1 MFDDYLG
8 TLIKNESYNACNAYH
23 RYQRFHPGFTSRVTE
38 EALQTLAFS
47 FIATLLTF
55 HAIHIFCLGASL
67 NLSVDNGK
75 KSVIN
80 FDAEFKRL
88 SMKRK
93 TMEHPWQDPDG
104 LRDKEYNDSDIEST
118 FESDDGLYEMPDAD
132 DLVDF
137 LINNSKFDPIVSIR
151 RNKQMTEDLKQELK
165 KLIEQKTL
173 DREQLKSFIASLVE
187 PVHLTQGPPG
197 TGKSYLGVVIVQA
210 LMKIRNTWMTVCP
223 SVGEPPILVLSY
235 KNHAIDEFLV
245 DLVKSEGSV
254 SLVRIGGSCNDPN
267 LNVYLEQNQ
276 NSYKYKTEKSRSL
289 LKKLHEQKIEHQEMK
304 NKLSPL
310 SGWDALRESV
320 PVDKEGADVVKQVS
334 SQATV
339 YLCSLIVRMR
349 ELNAY
354 FSPSAD
360 QNEKEE
366 FTDLW
371 ERLFS
376 QDYRDMIRTIDK
388 IDVEALCNDVEHYE
402 IPVPEV
408 LFRWL
413 SGFRPLA
420 KCSLLGCHQTVIIQ
434 GYKYCNDHLCAY
446 GSDNIKAR
454 CYQPAIQGHYLCD
467 QHACQAQ
474 ECRAVR
480 LPSPQRYCDEHACFV
495 CVKEGRV
502 AELGED
508 EPPRNTCSDH
518 KLCTALSNE
527 GFPCI
532 ELSVEDTPFCKQHA
546 KPACSFVFPDGQ
558 QCSKYAASRGI
569 SYCDD
574 HKPKPKAVTE
584 FKQVTSRMCKAV
596 NKKKKPCK
604 GKAMEG
610 FEYCKDHAL
619 IFKATPVNDQMESE
633 KAWDTTSVED
643 NIPGPVIETNLHQRK
658 SLEEKQHEVT
668 DFLNE
673 KVEDLVTNNDE
684 KSTIQNKDADDFDT
698 TEYEEPLPDEADF
711 KPDDEEDYYFEEDDQ
726 LQHCRDVH
734 VIEDREVEEKS
745 DEEDDPTGDELIES
759 DIRSDVEISASRWT
773 WEMSLEERWTQAKL
787 QEQKYKSL
795 LAKLN
800 NKRNTEIEIAR
811 EEYHKAKVRA
821 KSEVYEKKA
830 VIGGT
835 IVGCIGRLESIRK
848 TKPFAILVEE
858 ASEVLEPLLFACL
871 GEATMKFEMI
881 GDHLQLKP
889 SIMSKI
895 MFERVNR

>member
-1 MFDDYLG
+1 M
-8 TLIKNESYNACNAYH
+8 K
-23 RYQRFHPGFTSRVTE
+23 
-38 EALQTLAFS
+38 
-47 FIATLLTF
+47 
-55 HAIHIFCLGASL
+55 
-67 NLSVDNGK
+67 K
-75 KSVIN
+75 KSMQYL
-80 FDAEFKRL
+80 R
-88 SMKRK
+88 
-93 TMEHPWQDPDG
+93 QDSDG
-104 LRDKEYNDSDIEST
+104 VRVKEYIDSDLESS
-118 FESDDGLYEMPDAD
+118 FESDNVLYEMPDAD
-132 DLVDF
+132 DLIDF
-137 LINNSKFDPIVSIR
+137 LLTNSKLDPIVTIR
-151 RNKQMTEDLKQELK
+151 RDKHQTEDLKQELK
-165 KLIEQKTL
+165 KLVEQKTL
-173 DREQLKSFIASLVE
+173 DREQLKSFIESLVE

-210 LMKIRNTWMTVCP
+210 LMKIRNVWMNVCP

-267 LNVYLEQNQ
+267 LNMYLEKNQ
-276 NSYKYKTEKSRSL
+276 HSYRYKTEQSRSL

-310 SGWDALRESV
+310 SGWDAFRESV
-320 PVDKEGADVVKQVS
+320 PVDKEGADAVKQAS
-334 SQATV
+334 LQATV
-339 YLCSLIVRMR
+339 YLCSLIVRIR

-354 FSPSAD
+354 FSASDD

-376 QDYRDMIRTIDK
+376 QDYRDMIHTIDK
-388 IDVEALCNDVEHYE
+388 RDVEALCNDVSHYE
-402 IPVPEV
+402 ITVPEV

-420 KCSLLGCHQTVIIQ
+420 KCSLPGCHQTVIIQ

-446 GSDNIKAR
+446 RSNNTKAR
-454 CYQPAIQGHYLCD
+454 CYQPALQGHYLCD

-495 CVKEGRV
+495 CVKEGSI
-502 AELGED
+502 AKLGED

-518 KLCTALSNE
+518 KLCTALSSE
-527 GFPCI
+527 GLPCI
-532 ELSVEDTPFCKQHA
+532 ELSVKDTPFCKQHA

-574 HKPKPKAVTE
+574 HKPKPKPVTE
-584 FKQVTSRMCKAV
+584 FKQVTLRMCKAV

-619 IFKATPVNDQMESE
+619 IFKATPVNDQMGSE

-643 NIPGPVIETNLHQRK
+643 TIPEPVIKTNLHQRK
-658 SLEEKQHEVT
+658 HLVENQHEAT
-668 DFLNE
+668 DFLKE
-673 KVEDLVTNNDE
+673 KVEALVLANINET
-684 KSTIQNKDADDFDT
+684 STIQNEEADNIHITGD
-698 TEYEEPLPDEADF
+698 EEPLPDEVDV

-745 DEEDDPTGDELIES
+745 DEENDPTGDELIES
-759 DIRSDVEISASRWT
+759 DIRSDMEISASHWT

-800 NKRNTEIEIAR
+800 DKRNTEIGIAR

-821 KSEVYEKKA
+821 KSEVYEKKE

>member
-1 MFDDYLG
+1 M
-8 TLIKNESYNACNAYH
+8 
-23 RYQRFHPGFTSRVTE
+23 
-38 EALQTLAFS
+38 
-47 FIATLLTF
+47 
-55 HAIHIFCLGASL
+55 
-67 NLSVDNGK
+67 SVDIGN

-88 SMKRK
+88 SMKK
-93 TMEHPWQDPDG
+93 KSMEYLCQDSDG
-104 LRDKEYNDSDIEST
+104 LKVKEYIDSDLESS
-118 FESDDGLYEMPDAD
+118 FESDNVLHEMPDAD
-132 DLVDF
+132 DLIDF
-137 LINNSKFDPIVSIR
+137 LLNNSKLDPIATIR
-151 RNKQMTEDLKQELK
+151 RDKQQTEDLKQELK
-165 KLIEQKTL
+165 KLVEQKTL
-173 DREQLKSFIASLVE
+173 DREQLKSFIESLVE

-210 LMKIRNTWMTVCP
+210 LMKIRNAWMNVCP

-245 DLVKSEGSV
+245 DLVKSEGRV

-267 LNVYLEQNQ
+267 LNMYLEQNQ
-276 NSYKYKTEKSRSL
+276 HSYRYKTEQSRSL

-310 SGWDALRESV
+310 SGWDAFRESV
-320 PVDKEGADVVKQVS
+320 PVDKEGADAVKQAGL
-334 SQATV
+334 QATV
-339 YLCSLIVRMR
+339 YLCSLIVRIR

-354 FSPSAD
+354 FSASDD

-388 IDVEALCNDVEHYE
+388 GDVEALCNDVSHYE
-402 IPVPEV
+402 ITVPEV

-413 SGFRPLA
+413 NGFRPLA
-420 KCSLLGCHQTVIIQ
+420 KCSLPGCHQTVIIQ

-446 GSDNIKAR
+446 RSDNTKAR
-454 CYQPAIQGHYLCD
+454 CYQPALQGHYLCD

-495 CVKEGRV
+495 CVKEGSI

-518 KLCTALSNE
+518 KLCTALSSE
-527 GFPCI
+527 GLPCI
-532 ELSVEDTPFCKQHA
+532 ELSVKDTPFCKEHA

-558 QCSKYAASRGI
+558 PCSKYAASRGI

-574 HKPKPKAVTE
+574 HKPKQRTVTE
-584 FKQVTSRMCKAV
+584 FKQVTLKMCKAV

-610 FEYCKDHAL
+610 FAYCKDHAL

-643 NIPGPVIETNLHQRK
+643 TIPEPVIETNLYQRK
-658 SLEEKQHEVT
+658 HLVEKQHEVT
-668 DFLNE
+668 DFLKE
-673 KVEDLVTNNDE
+673 KVEALVLGNNNE
-684 KSTIQNKDADDFDT
+684 TSTIQNEDAEDIDITGD
-698 TEYEEPLPDEADF
+698 EEPLPDEVDV
-711 KPDDEEDYYFEEDDQ
+711 KPDDEEDYYCEEDDQ

-745 DEEDDPTGDELIES
+745 DEEDDPVDDEVIES
-759 DIRSDVEISASRWT
+759 DIRSDMEVSASHWT

-795 LAKLN
+795 LSKLN
-800 NKRNTEIEIAR
+800 DKRNTEIEIAR
-811 EEYHKAKVRA
+811 EEYHNAKVRA

>member
-1 MFDDYLG
+1 MQFL
-8 TLIKNESYNACNAYH
+8 
-23 RYQRFHPGFTSRVTE
+23 PGFTSRATAQ
-38 EALQTLAFS
+38 ALQVLAFS

-55 HAIHIFCLGASL
+55 HAIHIFCLGAFL
-67 NLSVDNGK
+67 NLSVDIGK

-88 SMKRK
+88 SMKRN
-93 TMEHPWQDPDG
+93 TVEYPCQDFDG
-104 LRDKEYNDSDIEST
+104 LRVKEYNDSDLESS
-118 FESDDGLYEMPDAD
+118 FESDVLYEMPDAD
-132 DLVDF
+132 DLIDF
-137 LINNSKFDPIVSIR
+137 LINNSKLDPIVTIR
-151 RNKQMTEDLKQELK
+151 RDKQQTEDLKQELT
-165 KLIEQKTL
+165 KLVEQKTL
-173 DREQLKSFIASLVE
+173 DREQLKSFIESLVE

-210 LMKIRNTWMTVCP
+210 LMKIRNAWMTVCP
-223 SVGEPPILVLSY
+223 TVREPPILVLSY
-235 KNHAIDEFLV
+235 KNHAIDEFLI
-245 DLVKSEGSV
+245 DLVKSERSV

-267 LNVYLEQNQ
+267 LNTYLEQNQ

-320 PVDKEGADVVKQVS
+320 PVDKESADAVKQAS

-339 YLCSLIVRMR
+339 YLCSLIVRIR

-354 FSPSAD
+354 FSASDD
-360 QNEKEE
+360 QNEKEESNDQKEKEE

-376 QDYRDMIRTIDK
+376 QDYRDMIRTINK
-388 IDVEALCNDVEHYE
+388 IDVETLYNDVDHYE
-402 IPVPEV
+402 ITVPEV

-413 SGFRPLA
+413 SGFRPLP
-420 KCSLLGCHQTVIIQ
+420 KCFLPGCHQTVIIQ

-454 CYQPAIQGHYLCD
+454 CYHSAVQGHFLCD

-480 LPSPQRYCDEHACFV
+480 LPSPQRYCDEHACFI
-495 CVKEGRV
+495 CVKEGCV

-508 EPPRNTCSDH
+508 EPPRNTCSVH
-518 KLCTALSNE
+518 KLCTALNSE
-527 GFPCI
+527 GVPCI
-532 ELSVEDTPFCKQHA
+532 ELSVKDTPFCKEHA

-558 QCSKYAASRGI
+558 QCSKYAASHGI

-574 HKPKPKAVTE
+574 HKPKSKAVTE
-584 FKQVTSRMCKAV
+584 FKQVTSRMCKVV

-619 IFKATPVNDQMESE
+619 IFKATPANNQMESE

-643 NIPGPVIETNLHQRK
+643 TIPEPVIETNLHQRK
-658 SLEEKQHEVT
+658 PLEEKQHGVT
-668 DFLNE
+668 DFLKE
-673 KVEDLVTNNDE
+673 KVEPLVLSNNDE
-684 KSTIQNKDADDFDT
+684 TSTIQNEDADDFDT
-698 TEYEEPLPDEADF
+698 TEDEEPLPDEVDV
-711 KPDDEEDYYFEEDDQ
+711 KLDDEEDYYFEEDDQ
-726 LQHCRDVH
+726 MQHCRDVH

-745 DEEDDPTGDELIES
+745 DEEDDPIGDELIES
-759 DIRSDVEISASRWT
+759 DVRSDVEVSASHWT

-800 NKRNTEIEIAR
+800 DKRNTEIEIAR

-858 ASEVLEPLLFACL
+858 ASEVLEPLLLACL